1 MPSAPGRKGNKPS
14 KQLAAIDQ
22 LLIAGIKQGP
32 AKKRDAINRILE
44 LVPGW
49 TREDCWERI
58 RRLRKTPEFAGSAE
72 DHPDR
77 PRTGPVRRQPSMSPS
92 GPWTPA
98 HDGKLLKLAGY
109 EPVKKIARRLVR
121 SERAVRC
128 RLAALRISGKV
139 TDGWSLRTLQTTLR
153 VRRSTL
159 RQFIGIGMLKVR
171 DPRISASSL
180 AALRDKI
187 RASLEPTTIER
198 IAAALTNGNDA
209 YSWERAANLLGVGEV
224 VFEEPPHDGFAFQV
238 RRRNTLGCGRI
249 CAGSLCRQHHCHLRG
264 PVLSS

>member
-1 MPSAPGRKGNKPS
+1 MPSAPARKGNKLS
-14 KQLAAIDQ
+14 KQLAAIDR
-22 LLIAGIKQGP
+22 LLIAGIKLGP
-32 AKKRDAINRILE
+32 AKKREAINKVLE
-44 LVPGW
+44 LVPDW
-49 TREDCWERI
+49 TRGDCWQRI
-58 RRLRKTPEFAGSAE
+58 RDLRKTPEFAGSAE

-77 PRTGPVRRQPSMSPS
+77 PKTGPVRRQPSMSPS

-109 EPVKKIARRLVR
+109 EPVTKIARRLDR

-153 VRRSTL
+153 VRRSSL

-180 AALRDKI
+180 AVLCDKI
-187 RASLEPTTIER
+187 RPSLEPTTIER
-198 IAAALTNGNDA
+198 IAA
-209 YSWERAANLLGVGEV
+209 
-224 VFEEPPHDGFAFQV
+224 
-238 RRRNTLGCGRI
+238 
-249 CAGSLCRQHHCHLRG
+249 
-264 PVLSS
+264 